1 MDDGGPPGRCPAGWM
16 LADHLAL
23 RGQPVDTEGTLQT
36 TVNDGMR
43 VRDVLPT
50 ASRSIGRLGTP
61 AASSARSRTPGFTT
75 STALPGYYIHR
86 PSGSIG
92 PNASMI
98 TTAMCQRA
106 PSRQRGVVAVGPSMT
121 AASTPHRRA
130 VVAATASSSTCGS
143 RIMPART
150 LSSTSACRSRFSG
163 AATTTAE
170 TAAARP
176 RLNIVSAATA
186 AVATAEVKE
195 ADTRAELVFFKR

>member
-1 MDDGGPPGRCPAGWM
+1 M
-16 LADHLAL
+16 

-61 AASSARSRTPGFTT
+61 AASSARSRAPGFTT

-130 VVAATASSSTCGS
+130 GVAAAASSSTCGS

-150 LSSTSACRSRFSG
+150 LSSTSACRSCFSG
-163 AATTTAE
+163 AAATTTAE
-170 TAAARP
+170 TTAARP
-176 RLNIVSAATA
+176 RRNIVSAATA
-186 AVATAEVKE
+186 AVASAEVKE
-195 ADTRAELVFFKR
+195 ADTQAELVFFKR